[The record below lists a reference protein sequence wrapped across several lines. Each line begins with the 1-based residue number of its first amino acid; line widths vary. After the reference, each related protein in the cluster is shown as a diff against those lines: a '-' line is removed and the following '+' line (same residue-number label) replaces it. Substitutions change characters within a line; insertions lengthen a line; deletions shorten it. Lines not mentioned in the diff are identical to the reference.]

1 VILLDT
7 NVISE
12 LMRPSP
18 SPRVIDFIRQQ
29 QTDTLFISSLAEA
42 EIRYGIFRLPR
53 GRRRDFL
60 ADSFQRFLAL
70 GFDGR
75 IIAFDSAAAA
85 AYAEIRTRREQ
96 SGLPVTIPDAMIA
109 ATALACGASVATR
122 NVAYF
127 IACGI
132 GVMDPWGGS

>member
-1 VILLDT
+1 MLLLDT

-18 SPRVIDFIRQQ
+18 WPRVAAFVRQQ
-29 QTDTLFISSLAEA
+29 ETDTLFISSLSEA

-60 ADSFQRFLAL
+60 FDSFQRFLAL
-70 GFDGR
+70 GFGGR
-75 IIAFDSAAAA
+75 IIAFDGAAAV

-96 SGLPVTIPDAMIA
+96 AGMPVTIPDAMIA
-109 ATALACGASVATR
+109 ATALAYGASVATR
-122 NVAYF
+122 NVGDF
-127 IACGI
+127 IGCGI
-132 GVMDPWGGS
+132 GVVNPWGDS